1 MVICGIT
8 LDPDNFEELK
18 AERVRDSKKIG
29 PKRRESLAEL
39 LKDRAED
46 YEIVEYGPAEIDQLR
61 AEGTNLNEI
70 EALGFA
76 KAINRLEPPKAYIDS
91 ASANAEVF
99 ADSISDLL
107 DCDVELVVEHGADEK
122 YLPVSA
128 ASIIAK
134 VRRDAEIDKLKKKY
148 GETGSGYPAD
158 ERTIRFLEKWVREKK
173 KLPPFARNS
182 WKTAQRIKSEFGK

>member
-8 LDPDNFEELK
+8 LDPESFEELRV
-18 AERVRDSKKIG
+18 ERVRDSKKIS
-29 PKRRESLAEL
+29 PRRRESLAAL

-46 YEIVEYGPAEIDQLR
+46 YEIVEFGPAEIDQLR

-76 KAINRLEPPKAYIDS
+76 KILNRLEPPKAYIDS
-91 ASANAEVF
+91 ASANTEVF
-99 ADSISDLL
+99 ADSISELL
-107 DCDVELVVEHGADEK
+107 ECDMELVVEHGADEK

-134 VRRDAEIDKLKKKY
+134 VRRDSEIEELKKKY

-158 ERTIRFLEKWVREKK
+158 ERTVRFLENWVRENGE
-173 KLPPFARNS
+173 LPPFARNS
-182 WKTAQRIKSEFGK
+182 WKTAERIKSEFGK